1 MSSFKSIVCCII
13 MFVQKN
19 IQGKS
24 VPTSRYRK
32 LLTPF
37 LAIVCVLAI
46 FFVGRAL
53 LVYAQAALGFLSAN
67 TVQVVS
73 QNF

>member
-1 MSSFKSIVCCII
+1 

-19 IQGKS
+19 IQGKDMIE
-24 VPTSRYRK
+24 PWYRK
-32 LLTPF
+32 LLTPV
-37 LAIVCVLAI
+37 LAILCVLAI

-73 QNF
+73 KNF

>member
-1 MSSFKSIVCCII
+1 

-19 IQGKS
+19 IQGKPVAS
-24 VPTSRYRK
+24 AWYRK
-32 LLTPF
+32 LLTPI
-37 LAIVCVLAI
+37 LAIICVLAI

-73 QNF
+73 KNF

>member
-1 MSSFKSIVCCII
+1 

-19 IQGKS
+19 IQGKEIPKS
-24 VPTSRYRK
+24 WYRK
-32 LLTPF
+32 LLTPL
-37 LAIVCVLAI
+37 LAILCVLAI

-67 TVQVVS
+67 TVEVVS
-73 QNF
+73 KNF